1 MMIFLLVQLSQGSEP
16 SYVRPLVLAFHI
28 VMHYYIF
35 LLKFKCMILRMDE
48 IKQYQ
53 NPAGTSEQ
61 SASMHSD
68 MILKLSLGL
77 FFRLSCIEHILSPV
91 VKDCNKPL
99 VLVGEESEKA
109 NADWTI
115 GADFLVK
122 C

>member
-1 MMIFLLVQLSQGSEP
+1 
-16 SYVRPLVLAFHI
+16 
-28 VMHYYIF
+28 
-35 LLKFKCMILRMDE
+35 
-48 IKQYQ
+48 
-53 NPAGTSEQ
+53 
-61 SASMHSD
+61 MHSD

-77 FFRLSCIEHILSPV
+77 FFRLSRIEHILSPV